1 MAVVPQEGNPGQVVG
16 DVLYAAYE
24 FPFRAIMRGANF
36 DKTFKIILGENKVR
50 TMTFLNAVLKLS
62 ETERIKEIDFMNVS
76 TADRSI
82 RFDVKIEAKC
92 QSYSGH
98 TFIVEMHRLK
108 HIRHLNRWIYYGA
121 KELCKIGEIT
131 YARTN
136 SVEFYSSLCPV
147 KVITIMDFEDAELKN
162 SEGYLIHWD
171 ITERSSKQIA
181 SNLLSWTHIILPR
194 FEKGLQGIPPN
205 QRNNFTGKPL
215 EAWLNLFTMKDRE
228 EVTVTNEMT
237 ADDGPLAEAFHRLSH
252 LGLGEIEAIEAEIK
266 TRGEEFAVLA
276 AMTEPLKQELA
287 DKDAEMAQKDAEMAQ
302 KDAEMAQKDAEIAV
316 MKAQLAAF
324 KANNV

>member
-1 MAVVPQEGNPGQVVG
+1 MFSTSTLRCVSRRINVACRVHARRMAVVPQEGNPGQVVG
-16 DVLYAAYE
+16 DVSYAAYE
-24 FPFRAIMRGANF
+24 FPFRAIMRDARF

-50 TMTFLNAVLKLS
+50 TMSFLNAVLKLS
-62 ETERIKEIDFMNVS
+62 DTERIKEIDFMNVS
-76 TADRSI
+76 TAELHNRSI
-82 RFDVKIEAKC
+82 SFDVKIEAKC

-98 TFIVEMHRLK
+98 TFIVEMQRLK
-108 HIRHLNRWIYYGA
+108 QIRHLNRWVYYGA

-194 FEKGLQGIPPN
+194 FKKDLQGIPPN

-228 EVTVTNEMT
+228 EVTVTKEMT
-237 ADDGPLAEAFHRLSH
+237 ADESVSSSLSLRTRRDRSHRS
-252 LGLGEIEAIEAEIK
+252 
-266 TRGEEFAVLA
+266 RN
-276 AMTEPLKQELA
+276 
-287 DKDAEMAQKDAEMAQ
+287 KDQM
-302 KDAEMAQKDAEIAV
+302 
-316 MKAQLAAF
+316 
-324 KANNV
+324 

>member
-1 MAVVPQEGNPGQVVG
+1 MSPAESMPEEWQSFRKKEIQVKLWVMCYMQ
-16 DVLYAAYE
+16 LMNFE
-24 FPFRAIMRGANF
+24 FPFRAIMRDANF

-50 TMTFLNAVLKLS
+50 TMSFLNAVLKLS

-92 QSYSGH
+92 QSYSGN

-171 ITERSSKQIA
+171 ITERLSKQRHQIYCRGPILYFHVLKRVYREYHLTKETTLPE
-181 SNLLSWTHIILPR
+181 NLLKH
-194 FEKGLQGIPPN
+194 G
-205 QRNNFTGKPL
+205 
-215 EAWLNLFTMKDRE
+215 
-228 EVTVTNEMT
+228 
-237 ADDGPLAEAFHRLSH
+237 
-252 LGLGEIEAIEAEIK
+252 
-266 TRGEEFAVLA
+266 
-276 AMTEPLKQELA
+276 
-287 DKDAEMAQKDAEMAQ
+287 
-302 KDAEMAQKDAEIAV
+302 
-316 MKAQLAAF
+316 
-324 KANNV
+324 